1 MYEKTGGASP
11 TFCFLFVIL
20 LDIRFKICENISWV
34 AHKIGKI
41 IYHYKGNISS
51 KKTQQNYH

>member
-20 LDIRFKICENISWV
+20 SDIQFKICENISWV
-34 AHKIGKI
+34 AHKMAKSFTITKEI
-41 IYHYKGNISS
+41 
-51 KKTQQNYH
+51 